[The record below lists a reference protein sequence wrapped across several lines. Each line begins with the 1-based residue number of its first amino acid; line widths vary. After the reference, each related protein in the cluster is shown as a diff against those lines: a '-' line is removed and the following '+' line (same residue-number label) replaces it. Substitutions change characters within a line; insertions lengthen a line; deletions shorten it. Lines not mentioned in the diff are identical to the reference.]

1 MFFMKSALSNWY
13 RLAFVLFLI
22 STVSNAQEYSVDK
35 SLNTNINNY
44 LDEANSKGFSGNIVV
59 FQGGELVIRK
69 DYGFANKDSSSR
81 ISSNTI
87 FDIGS
92 NTKQFTAA
100 AILKL
105 VQENK
110 LSLSDSLGLFFND
123 LPSDKGKITIHQL
136 LTHTA
141 GFVRALGSDF
151 EQISTGDFFKILF
164 KSKLIFSPGTQYSY
178 SNPGYSVLARVIE
191 LISYQSYEEFIRE
204 QLFIPLK
211 MYNTG
216 YLIPKW
222 NQKDISIGYKNNI
235 VDKGSMISKYKR
247 SESVSW
253 HLIGN
258 GGINSTQ
265 NDMIL
270 WFQSLMQGKVINKEY
285 LSEIIKPHVNNANDN
300 NYYGYGWRIAH
311 EVQNKLKI
319 FHDGGNGIFSHSLIF
334 YPSEEVFIVFATNTS
349 SRETESIGHEVGKMV
364 LNKKYTPKPIRKN
377 VYEYIFNYVRDY
389 KTCNSAELF
398 SFLEKYY
405 NEAFISPSTFNGVGN
420 FLLKEGNHNSW
431 ALELFK
437 MNVLNFPE
445 NGNLWDSLGDGFV
458 ANKLFFHAKVSYQ
471 KAIDLGYKGAER
483 KLSEL
488 AKN

>member
-1 MFFMKSALSNWY
+1 MFFMKSFLSKWH
-13 RLAFVLFLI
+13 RLAFVLILL
-22 STVSNAQEYSVDK
+22 STVSNAQKIRVHK
-35 SLNTNINNY
+35 SLYTKINTY
-44 LDEANSKGFSGNIVV
+44 LDEANSKGFSGNIAV
-59 FQGGELVIRK
+59 FKGGEIVIRK
-69 DYGFANKDSSSR
+69 DYGFANKDSRSQ

-105 VQENK
+105 VQEKK
-110 LSLSDSLGLFFND
+110 LSLSDSLSLFFND
-123 LPSDKGKITIHQL
+123 LPSEKRKITIHQL

-141 GFVRALGSDF
+141 GFVRAFGSDF
-151 EQISTGDFFKILF
+151 EQISTKDFFNILF
-164 KSKLIFSPGTQYSY
+164 QSELIFSPGTQYSY
-178 SNPGYSVLARVIE
+178 SNPGYSILARVIE
-191 LISYQSYEEFIRE
+191 LISNQSYEEFIRV

-222 NQKDISIGYKNNI
+222 NQKDISIGYQNNI
-235 VDKGSMISKYKR
+235 IDKGSMVSKYKR

-253 HLIGN
+253 HLKGN

-265 NDMIL
+265 NDMTL
-270 WFQSLMQGKVINKEY
+270 WFQSLMQGKVINKRY
-285 LSEIIKPHVNNANDN
+285 LSKIIKPHVYNSSDD
-300 NYYGYGWRIAH
+300 NYYGYGWRI
-311 EVQNKLKI
+311 EYEGQDKLKI

-334 YPSEEVFIVFATNTS
+334 YPEQEVFIVFATNTS
-349 SRETESIGHEVGKMV
+349 SREIESIGHEVGKMV
-364 LNKKYTPKPIRKN
+364 LNKKHTPKPIRKN

-398 SFLEKYY
+398 SLLEIYY
-405 NEAFISPSTFNGVGN
+405 NEAFLSPSAFNGVGN
-420 FLLKEGNHNSW
+420 YLLKKGNHNSW

-437 MNVLNFPE
+437 MNALIFPD

-458 ANKLFFHAKVSYQ
+458 ANNRKEDAIISYQ
-471 KAIDLGYKGAER
+471 KAVELGYNDSQK
-483 KLSEL
+483 KLTEL
-488 AKN
+488 LKN